1 MANAAVISRRPPIA
15 GIEGPWPL
23 VMGIV
28 NVTPDSFHDGGRRL
42 DPQAAIE
49 HGRTLADAGAAILDV
64 GGESTRPGAKEV
76 TEEEELARV
85 MPVVEALAADG
96 HVVSV
101 DTRKAAV
108 MARAVSAG
116 ARMINDITAL
126 RHDPQSLAVAARL
139 DVPVVLMHSRGEP
152 AHMQSLTQYDDLIA
166 NVLAELAA
174 RVKACLAAGMNKHHL
189 IIDPGLGF
197 AKDAGQSARL
207 LSHMAEFHRL
217 ECPVLIGASRKSF
230 IGELAGAARTDDRLP
245 GSLAAALWAA
255 QQGAA
260 ILRVHDVAET
270 IQALAI
276 FRTLCYKDGEST
288 EVE

>member
-101 DTRKAAV
+101 DARKAAV

-166 NVLAELAA
+166 
-174 RVKACLAAGMNKHHL
+174 HHR
-189 IIDPGLGF
+189 P
-197 AKDAGQSARL
+197 
-207 LSHMAEFHRL
+207 
-217 ECPVLIGASRKSF
+217 
-230 IGELAGAARTDDRLP
+230 
-245 GSLAAALWAA
+245 
-255 QQGAA
+255 
-260 ILRVHDVAET
+260 
-270 IQALAI
+270 
-276 FRTLCYKDGEST
+276 
-288 EVE
+288 